1 MSKLQRLDV
10 SDNKLTSAEVVFEAV
25 RSSRKS
31 IEEIHAQGNQ
41 IDSLGSVNYTFDNL
55 LILNLSRNR
64 YFIAKEKK
72 RFLLSINL
80 RQFLFFFIS
89 IEVMDAF
96 AGMRSLVALDLSHNK
111 LSTIDDNVF
120 KTLVHLQV
128 LNLAHNQIAHLKPL
142 ALTSLKRL
150 HVLILS
156 HNNLDDKGLASE
168 ALKDLSDL
176 RTLNLDHNRL
186 KSLPR

>member
-1 MSKLQRLDV
+1 MIYQDTFFKHIFWKNFFFFFSLSHIDTASGLFLSMASTSLANLDVSRNRLQRFELPNQMSKLQRLDV

-72 RFLLSINL
+72 GSCCQSIYVNF
-80 RQFLFFFIS
+80 FLFFS
-89 IEVMDAF
+89 AL
-96 AGMRSLVALDLSHNK
+96 RSWML
-111 LSTIDDNVF
+111 
-120 KTLVHLQV
+120 
-128 LNLAHNQIAHLKPL
+128 
-142 ALTSLKRL
+142 
-150 HVLILS
+150 
-156 HNNLDDKGLASE
+156 
-168 ALKDLSDL
+168 L
-176 RTLNLDHNRL
+176 RV
-186 KSLPR
+186 

>member
-72 RFLLSINL
+72 GFLLSINL
-80 RQFLFFFIS
+80 RQFLFFP
-89 IEVMDAF
+89 AL
-96 AGMRSLVALDLSHNK
+96 RSWML
-111 LSTIDDNVF
+111 
-120 KTLVHLQV
+120 
-128 LNLAHNQIAHLKPL
+128 
-142 ALTSLKRL
+142 
-150 HVLILS
+150 
-156 HNNLDDKGLASE
+156 
-168 ALKDLSDL
+168 L
-176 RTLNLDHNRL
+176 RV
-186 KSLPR
+186 

>member
-1 MSKLQRLDV
+1 MIYQDIYFKHIFWKISFFFSLSHIDTASGLFLSMASTSLANLDVSRNRLQRFELPNQMSKLQRLDV

-72 RFLLSINL
+72 VLAVNQFTSI
-80 RQFLFFFIS
+80 FFQ
-89 IEVMDAF
+89 
-96 AGMRSLVALDLSHNK
+96 H
-111 LSTIDDNVF
+111 
-120 KTLVHLQV
+120 
-128 LNLAHNQIAHLKPL
+128 
-142 ALTSLKRL
+142 
-150 HVLILS
+150 
-156 HNNLDDKGLASE
+156 
-168 ALKDLSDL
+168 
-176 RTLNLDHNRL
+176 
-186 KSLPR
+186 